1 MSDSEMSDSESDY
14 LPTSGFDTRTKTLVQ
29 ALYGNRCVLCLCGC
43 LQQSMQC
50 TEILDASEEGA
61 SQVAICSHLDIIPR
75 DYQRQSLENG
85 IILCPR
91 CYTLF
96 YYDYIALCPPK
107 EILEYLVKYVKDTPA
122 EKQMPLYQVCTRPTP
137 HPSAIL
143 PYVGLY
149 TIVHLKQTKLR
160 EITVPTAFSPPL
172 SILHNGQWENAPN
185 QTVPTTPNA
194 AYIFD
199 SLAVKASGQLPS
211 PGAIPL
217 HPDQPYYSHN
227 RYWRLQ
233 HTTLSGIL
241 WSEFYM
247 TF

>member
-1 MSDSEMSDSESDY
+1 
-14 LPTSGFDTRTKTLVQ
+14 
-29 ALYGNRCVLCLCGC
+29 
-43 LQQSMQC
+43 
-50 TEILDASEEGA
+50 
-61 SQVAICSHLDIIPR
+61 
-75 DYQRQSLENG
+75 
-85 IILCPR
+85 
-91 CYTLF
+91 
-96 YYDYIALCPPK
+96 
-107 EILEYLVKYVKDTPA
+107 
-122 EKQMPLYQVCTRPTP
+122 
-137 HPSAIL
+137 L

-149 TIVHLKQTKLR
+149 TIVHLKQSKLR

-199 SLAVKASGQLPS
+199 SLAVNASGQLPS

-241 WSEFYM
+241 SAVILHSSSGPSTADDLKMVRVLHDLLKNRKAGGVDAGPSGEGHREDGGGQK
-247 TF
+247 